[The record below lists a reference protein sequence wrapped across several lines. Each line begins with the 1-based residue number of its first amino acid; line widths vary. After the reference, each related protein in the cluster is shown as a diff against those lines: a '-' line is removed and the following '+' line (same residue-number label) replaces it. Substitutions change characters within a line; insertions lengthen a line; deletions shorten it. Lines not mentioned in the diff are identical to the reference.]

1 MPPDPVSTIGGLGS
15 VTAIVTL
22 WVWNAVR
29 NVRSNFGDEY
39 DQMRNHLKSQFR
51 HELNQVV
58 QPILHEVNL
67 AEIEDGEQPMEVM
80 TMEAI
85 ETQIDRNELADIED
99 QLREFD
105 RPNELLE
112 EVKEL
117 YDTSWREFGK
127 ASVSAFVVSGLL
139 YTLSGDARTVLGGI
153 VGLYAIFIA
162 ISAITSLNHARKTE
176 RQLEDMLDNYREE
189 Y

>member
-29 NVRSNFGDEY
+29 NVRSNFGDDY

-58 QPILHEVNL
+58 QPILQEVNL
-67 AEIEDGEQPMEVM
+67 DEIDDGDQPMEVK

-85 ETQIDRNELADIED
+85 ETQIDRDELEDVED

-112 EVKEL
+112 EVKET
-117 YDTSWREFGK
+117 YDSSWRDFGK
-127 ASVSAFVVSGLL
+127 ATVSMFVVSGFL
-139 YTLSGDARTVLGGI
+139 YTLSGDARIVLGGI
-153 VGLYAIFIA
+153 VGVYALFTA
-162 ISAITSLNHARKTE
+162 ISAITSFDHARKSE
-176 RQLEDMLDNYREE
+176 RQLEDMLDDYREE